1 LAVVQR
7 AREGYVTGM
16 SNKPRLLSL
25 AAFALAAAASSGAF
39 AEEAQPLP
47 GVKQPQPIVQAP
59 QPEPI
64 AEPDSQQSFKVGD
77 FDVKVSGSVT
87 VDIGV
92 GKIKPPR

>member
-1 LAVVQR
+1 
-7 AREGYVTGM
+7 M

-25 AAFALAAAASSGAF
+25 AAFALSAAASTVAV
-39 AEEAQPLP
+39 AEDAQPLP

-59 QPEPI
+59 QPEPL
-64 AEPDSQQSFKVGD
+64 AEPESQQSFKVGD

-87 VDIGV
+87 VDIGI